1 MVLTL
6 AIFAT
11 GFFSAAFSSGTS
23 RATGASTRIRPTLD
37 MRPGLFST
45 MDTAET
51 FGLFYKFSYLLMV
64 PGMALSLYRM
74 HRECRYGTETIVFLQ
89 LFCGLILCALLQET
103 YFSRVN
109 IMLLPMTYFLCVG
122 AEETVTAFKDKASY
136 ILAFV
141 YAVSSLAFFGYYLTD
156 YDDLVAKTVD
166 APLREALA
174 YTDTIRD
181 DDDTIC
187 ALSDIGTPLFLFYDF
202 YDEVPTDL
210 YLDTVIFREGTRTN
224 IQPKYPMAF
233 AWFDMIAVAYPDA
246 VQYPAVTE
254 NRIFIALQE
263 DADAIQYLTE
273 NNVKLTY
280 FDDIVVG
287 EVP

>member
-23 RATGASTRIRPTLD
+23 RAIGASTRIRPTLD

-45 MDTAET
+45 MNTAET

-74 HRECRYGTETIVFLQ
+74 HRERRYGAGTMVFLQ

-103 YFSRVN
+103 CFSRVN
-109 IMLLPMTYFLCVG
+109 IMRLPMTYFLCVG
-122 AEETVTAFKDKASY
+122 AEEAVTAFKDKANY

-187 ALSDIGTPLFLFYDF
+187 ALSDIGTPLFLLKL
-202 YDEVPTDL
+202 PT
-210 YLDTVIFREGTRTN
+210 
-224 IQPKYPMAF
+224 
-233 AWFDMIAVAYPDA
+233 
-246 VQYPAVTE
+246 
-254 NRIFIALQE
+254 
-263 DADAIQYLTE
+263 
-273 NNVKLTY
+273 
-280 FDDIVVG
+280 
-287 EVP
+287 